1 MLRKVLVT
9 VVGHVDHGK
18 SSLLDYIRGTSVV
31 TREAGAITQAIGA
44 SIIPLE
50 SIRKVCG
57 PLLDKLKT
65 QITIPGI
72 LAIDTPG
79 HAAFT
84 NLRKRGGALADIAI
98 VVIDINEGFMPQTE
112 EAIEILR
119 ASKTPFVIAANKIDL
134 IHGWKSLKEPLLSS
148 LSKQDPATTTNF
160 ETKMYEIVGRL
171 YEKFQLNAER
181 FDRVD
186 DYTKTIAIVPLSAK
200 TGEGMPELLMV
211 LMGLAQRYLE
221 QTLKIDVAGPAKG
234 TVLEVKEE
242 KGLGVTLD
250 VIIYDGTLRVND
262 TIVIGGLEAPV
273 VTKVKALFEPAP
285 LAEMRE
291 KKTRYSPVKEA
302 CAATGIKIGAK
313 EIETVISGMPI
324 EAVPAGA
331 EATLEEVKTRIQSQ
345 IDSVVIETDQTGVVI
360 KADALGSLEAMIS
373 LLRDAQVPIK
383 RASIGPISK
392 KDVLDA
398 EANREG
404 DPLLAV
410 VLGFNVKLQ
419 EHVDPGAVKVLISE
433 VIYKII
439 EDYDSWKKAQTKA
452 MVLAQLDTVSRP
464 YKLEI
469 LRGYVFRQ
477 SNPAV
482 VGVEVQAG
490 TVRSN
495 TQVMKKDG
503 KALTSIKS
511 IELEKESVEKAEK
524 GKQVAISMPH
534 VIIGRQLNE
543 GDVLYSFL
551 TEEEFRKLK
560 EFKETLSAD
569 ERETMKEIAE
579 IMRKENPVWGI

>member
-50 SIRKVCG
+50 SVRKVCG

-65 QITIPGI
+65 KITIPGI

-148 LSKQDPATTTNF
+148 LGRQDPATTTNF

-250 VIIYDGTLRVND
+250 VIIYDGTLKVND
-262 TIVIGGLEAPV
+262 TIVIGGLDAPV

-291 KKTRYSPVKEA
+291 KKTRYAPVKEA

-331 EATLEEVKTRIQSQ
+331 EATLEDVKARIQSQ
-345 IDSVVIETDQTGVVI
+345 IESVVIETDQTGVVI

-373 LLRDAQVPIK
+373 LLRDAKVPIK

-392 KDVLDA
+392 KDILDA
-398 EANREG
+398 DANREG

-419 EHVDPGAVKVLISE
+419 EHVDPGAVKVLVSE

-439 EDYDSWKKAQTKA
+439 EDYEAWKKAQTKA
-452 MVLAQLDTVSRP
+452 MVSAQLDTVTRP

-524 GKQVAISMPH
+524 GKQVAISLPH
-534 VIIGRQLNE
+534 IIIGRQLNE
-543 GDVLYSFL
+543 GDVLYSSL